1 MPKLIVDDNKALLES
16 RPTAALMA
24 VVSQLEGR
32 RSWLKA
38 GGLQF
43 EPSQRNIEIIT
54 GLRDVTLEDRRA
66 SAAVVQGTDGGLDWG
81 LVPYT
86 PLTTPLPHQ
95 TRALDKVSPLPFFA
109 LFMEQGTGK
118 TWVVLHRA
126 GELYANGIITGMI
139 VVTKKGVHRQWVMS
153 EFPKHFSLP
162 FSGHYSPF
170 KTMPTFGPGLQV
182 LSFNYDGLKT
192 PKQLAIALEF
202 ADRHAGKLLVVGDE
216 SQEIKN
222 AQSARAKA
230 MDQLKPFSSH
240 RAITTGTPIAK
251 DLTDEW
257 AQLRWLNE
265 KIIGIKYLS
274 TFRASYCVMGGFEMR
289 AVVGTKNVDDFKA
302 RTDPHLFRATKEEL
316 GILPKQYGEWV
327 FNLTKLQVEMM
338 RELKN
343 ELMLM
348 INDWRPVDADDADS
362 PLVDG
367 EGRSVDIQGAAQYLI
382 KAQQIASG
390 FVKDSEEGQVHR
402 LMPVSDNPRAQNMI
416 EWVNAGDGK
425 FIIWHKFIED
435 RLIIEEAL
443 RDAGITFGTYV
454 GTDSQRAAVVDAFMD
469 PAGPQGFIA
478 NPQSG
483 GTGLNLQGLCN
494 RNLYY
499 TNDWRAIDRWQSED
513 RTHRIGTIGVVTYTD
528 LIAKF
533 SPDRRIMNNL
543 RKKKSISDLILDD
556 IQSIFDDGDDY
567 VEAD

>member
-1 MPKLIVDDNKALLES
+1 MPKLIIEETKALLES

-43 EPSQRNIEIIT
+43 EPSQRNIEIIS
-54 GLRDVTLEDRRA
+54 GLRDVVLEDRREGA
-66 SAAVVQGTDGGLDWG
+66 GVVQDGTDGLDWG
-81 LVPYT
+81 DVPYT
-86 PLTTPLPHQ
+86 PLTQPLPHQ
-95 TRALDKVSPLPFFA
+95 SRALAKVSPLPFFA

-126 GELYANGIITGMI
+126 GELYANGRITGMI
-139 VVTKKGVHRQWVMS
+139 VVTKKGVHRQWILS

-162 FSGHYSPF
+162 FSGHFSPF
-170 KTMPTFGPGLQV
+170 KAMPEFGTGLQV

-192 PKQLAIALEF
+192 PKQLTIALEF
-202 ADRHAGKLLVVGDE
+202 AERHRGKLLVVCDE

-222 AQSARAKA
+222 DKSARHKA
-230 MDQLKPFSSH
+230 VEELKEFSSH

-257 AQLRWLNE
+257 AQLKWLNE
-265 KIIGIKYLS
+265 RIIGIKYLS
-274 TFRASYCVMGGFEMR
+274 TFRASYCIMGGFEMR
-289 AVVGTKNVDDFKA
+289 AVVGSKNVDDFKA

-327 FNLTKLQVEMM
+327 FTLTKKQIEMM

-348 INDWRPVDADDADS
+348 LESGAV
-362 PLVDG
+362 
-367 EGRSVDIQGAAQYLI
+367 VDINGAAQYLI

-390 FVKDSEEGQVHR
+390 FIKDSEEGDVHR
-402 LMPVSDNPRAQNMI
+402 LMPVSENPRAQNML
-416 EWVNAGDGK
+416 EWVQAGDGK

-435 RLIIEEAL
+435 RAIIEEAL
-443 RDAGITFGTYV
+443 RDAGISFVTYT
-454 GTDSQRAAVVDAFMD
+454 GSDGQRAAAVDSFMD
-469 PAGPQGFIA
+469 PEGAQGFIA

-533 SPDRRIMNNL
+533 SPDRRIMSNL

-556 IQSIFDDGDDY
+556 IQSIFDDGDDHGQ
-567 VEAD
+567 AD

>member
-1 MPKLIVDDNKALLES
+1 MPKLIVEETKALLES
-16 RPTAALMA
+16 KPTAALMA

-43 EPSQRNIEIIT
+43 EPSQRNVEIIT
-54 GLRDVTLEDRRA
+54 GLRDVVLEDRRA
-66 SAAVVQGTDGGLDWG
+66 SAAVAPGGADELDWG

-86 PLTTPLPHQ
+86 PLTSPLEHQ
-95 TRALDKVSPLPFFA
+95 TRALTKVSPLPFFA

-139 VVTKKGVHRQWVMS
+139 VVTKKGVHRQWIMS

-170 KTMPTFGPGLQV
+170 KTMPTFGPGLQII
-182 LSFNYDGLKT
+182 SFNYDGLKT

-202 ADRHAGKLLVVGDE
+202 AETHKGKLLVVGDE

-222 AQSARAKA
+222 AQSARHKA
-230 MDQLKPFSSH
+230 MEELKPFSSH

-327 FNLTKLQVEMM
+327 FNLTKYQVELM

-343 ELMLM
+343 ELMLELESGA
-348 INDWRPVDADDADS
+348 V
-362 PLVDG
+362 
-367 EGRSVDIQGAAQYLI
+367 VDINGAAQYLI

-390 FVKDSEEGQVHR
+390 FIKDSDEGQVHR
-402 LMPVSDNPRAQNMI
+402 LMPVSENPRAQNML
-416 EWVNAGDGK
+416 EWVQAGEGK
-425 FIIWHKFIED
+425 FVIWHKFIED
-435 RLIIEEAL
+435 RAIIEEVL
-443 RDAGITFGTYV
+443 REAKVDFVTYTGSDAAR
-454 GTDSQRAAVVDAFMD
+454 SAAVDSFMD
-469 PAGPQGFIA
+469 PAGAQGFLA

-556 IQSIFDDGDDY
+556 IQSIFDDGEDY
-567 VEAD
+567 VEAN